1 MSDEQKAAIKAQ
13 LDHTLALQKEAES
26 EIAQEY
32 RESREDGTTD
42 AQILTAGEFE
52 LLFIEDVNEPLTG
65 EAGEEERV
73 ALNEQRQEDIARE
86 CVDVDLLPDS
96 PTDIRDYLKTL
107 EPKAFIS
114 LWIN

>member
-13 LDHTLALQKEAES
+13 LDHTLTLQKEAES

-32 RESREDGTTD
+32 RESRED
-42 AQILTAGEFE
+42 AAGEFE

-73 ALNEQRQEDIARE
+73 ALNEQRQEEISTLKNCGR
-86 CVDVDLLPDS
+86 LL
-96 PTDIRDYLKTL
+96 
-107 EPKAFIS
+107 
-114 LWIN
+114 